1 MVQQHSQSPWRPFVE
16 SDCAHIHKIPKGG
29 PFAGRIPED
38 AGRSKIQC
46 DDINSGVRE
55 SVSSRTHERRAT
67 TRSPLARD
75 SREKTA
81 RMENPGQ
88 LPPDGEDGEDRASR
102 HNRAQSRHQS
112 SPKLGYFRGE
122 RSNIRAK
129 PRGVMGRASLTSRGG
144 APQEGDRCPLVAFS
158 LFVRGGATAR
168 QRGRRFA
175 LMTPAAEK
183 DPRGFCLARI
193 SPSECESNAP
203 ARLYDE
209 ASLPETRFRLGLFA
223 GESSE
228 IPISTEKSLTALLCD
243 ADDSFITI
251 RIADADV

>member
-1 MVQQHSQSPWRPFVE
+1 MRQPANEAV
-16 SDCAHIHKIPKGG
+16 
-29 PFAGRIPED
+29 
-38 AGRSKIQC
+38 
-46 DDINSGVRE
+46 
-55 SVSSRTHERRAT
+55 
-67 TRSPLARD
+67 
-75 SREKTA
+75 
-81 RMENPGQ
+81 
-88 LPPDGEDGEDRASR
+88 AS
-102 HNRAQSRHQS
+102 
-112 SPKLGYFRGE
+112 
-122 RSNIRAK
+122 
-129 PRGVMGRASLTSRGG
+129 
-144 APQEGDRCPLVAFS
+144 
-158 LFVRGGATAR
+158 
-168 QRGRRFA
+168 A

-183 DPRGFCLARI
+183 DPRGFWLARR

>member
-1 MVQQHSQSPWRPFVE
+1 MPAGGLFFYSFGEVRRPANEAV
-16 SDCAHIHKIPKGG
+16 
-29 PFAGRIPED
+29 
-38 AGRSKIQC
+38 
-46 DDINSGVRE
+46 
-55 SVSSRTHERRAT
+55 
-67 TRSPLARD
+67 
-75 SREKTA
+75 
-81 RMENPGQ
+81 
-88 LPPDGEDGEDRASR
+88 AS
-102 HNRAQSRHQS
+102 
-112 SPKLGYFRGE
+112 
-122 RSNIRAK
+122 
-129 PRGVMGRASLTSRGG
+129 
-144 APQEGDRCPLVAFS
+144 
-158 LFVRGGATAR
+158 
-168 QRGRRFA
+168 A

-183 DPRGFCLARI
+183 DPRGFWLARI

>member
-1 MVQQHSQSPWRPFVE
+1 MPAGGLFFIRSGRCDGPPTRP
-16 SDCAHIHKIPKGG
+16 
-29 PFAGRIPED
+29 
-38 AGRSKIQC
+38 
-46 DDINSGVRE
+46 
-55 SVSSRTHERRAT
+55 
-67 TRSPLARD
+67 
-75 SREKTA
+75 
-81 RMENPGQ
+81 
-88 LPPDGEDGEDRASR
+88 
-102 HNRAQSRHQS
+102 
-112 SPKLGYFRGE
+112 
-122 RSNIRAK
+122 
-129 PRGVMGRASLTSRGG
+129 SL
-144 APQEGDRCPLVAFS
+144 
-158 LFVRGGATAR
+158 
-168 QRGRRFA
+168 A

-183 DPRGFCLARI
+183 DPRGFWLARI

>member
-1 MVQQHSQSPWRPFVE
+1 MAKSGKGGATTLSHRGDLSLSLT
-16 SDCAHIHKIPKGG
+16 AHIHKIPKGG
-29 PFAGRIPED
+29 PFARRIPED
-38 AGRSKIQC
+38 AGRSKIKR

-75 SREKTA
+75 RREKTA
-81 RMENPGQ
+81 RKENPGQ

-112 SPKLGYFRGE
+112 SPKLGYFRGK

-158 LFVRGGATAR
+158 FISS
-168 QRGRRFA
+168 GRCDGPPTR
-175 LMTPAAEK
+175 
-183 DPRGFCLARI
+183 
-193 SPSECESNAP
+193 PSL
-203 ARLYDE
+203 RH
-209 ASLPETRFRLGLFA
+209 
-223 GESSE
+223 
-228 IPISTEKSLTALLCD
+228 
-243 ADDSFITI
+243 
-251 RIADADV
+251 

>member
-1 MVQQHSQSPWRPFVE
+1 MQQHSQSPWRPFVE

-158 LFVRGGATAR
+158 FIRS
-168 QRGRRFA
+168 GRCDGPPTR
-175 LMTPAAEK
+175 
-183 DPRGFCLARI
+183 
-193 SPSECESNAP
+193 PSL
-203 ARLYDE
+203 RH
-209 ASLPETRFRLGLFA
+209 
-223 GESSE
+223 
-228 IPISTEKSLTALLCD
+228 
-243 ADDSFITI
+243 
-251 RIADADV
+251 